1 MNSRNQSESLFIV
14 LRMKKSISDS
24 NVLKVALNV
33 HEMFKCTGK
42 K

>member
-14 LRMKKSISDS
+14 LHMKKSISDS
-24 NVLKVALNV
+24 KVLKVALNV